1 MGLMLLGGDL
11 AIIGLIIAVM
21 GRVQKGGK
29 RRRGAFVIIC
39 HYEVKFRAC
48 SQPEIFKDS
57 VILAAI
63 TYITGRNF
71 FEGRILPDYWRGDID
86 NVNYSKKYHKSY

>member
-21 GRVQKGGK
+21 GRVQQGGK
-29 RRRGAFVIIC
+29 RRKGAFVIIH

-48 SQPEIFKDS
+48 SQPEIFRDS
-57 VILAAI
+57 VILAGT
-63 TYITGRNF
+63 TYITRRNF
-71 FEGRILPDYWRGDID
+71 FEGWILPDTWRGDID

>member
-1 MGLMLLGGDL
+1 
-11 AIIGLIIAVM
+11 M
-21 GRVQKGGK
+21 GRVQQEGK
-29 RRRGAFVIIC
+29 RRKCAFVIIH

-71 FEGRILPDYWRGDID
+71 FEGRILPDAWKGDID
-86 NVNYSKKYHKSY
+86 NVNYGKKYHKSY

>member
-1 MGLMLLGGDL
+1 MSVMLLGGAL

-21 GRVQKGGK
+21 GGVQQGGK
-29 RRRGAFVIIC
+29 RRKVAFVIIH
-39 HYEVKFRAC
+39 HYEIKFRAC
-48 SQPEIFKDS
+48 SQPEIFRDS
-57 VILAAI
+57 ELHAVT

-71 FEGRILPDYWRGDID
+71 FEGWILPVTWRGDID